1 MRLLL
6 ARIYSRMGEVA
17 KNNSLL
23 ASVEGDASTPMAF
36 WNLKG
41 QGLIR
46 ANEVEKAKALFER
59 WVEFY
64 PQDKNAVLGMLLI
77 LDSQNN
83 YRDGLALTEKVL
95 AKRPDAQISLLK
107 AYFHAMMGQSKPAWE
122 IINSTSDEVQA
133 LPFVRGILAR
143 LYVIDKQ
150 PEEALEHAEVAY
162 EATPNSDMALLMVA
176 ILEMTGKQAEAFS
189 FLEKHVQNTPND
201 VRSAML
207 LAERQIGSDKQ
218 TAIATY
224 ETILTKTPDNFV
236 VLNNLAFL
244 SYQNGNLDKAE
255 TMAKKAVSLQP
266 ENADSVDTLAQIL
279 IAKGDKEAALNL
291 YSDIA
296 TRPILNDEVYLNHVE
311 LLLQMDKSAL
321 AKRRLASRE
330 FEKEVS
336 LERIETLKTRYGL

>member
-1 MRLLL
+1 
-6 ARIYSRMGEVA
+6 
-17 KNNSLL
+17 
-23 ASVEGDASTPMAF
+23 MAF

-46 ANEVEKAKALFER
+46 ANEVGKAKALFER
-59 WVEFY
+59 WVAFY

-77 LDSQNN
+77 LDSENN

-122 IINSTSDEVQA
+122 VVNGTSDEVQA

-150 PEEALEHAEVAY
+150 PEQALEHAEVAY

-176 ILEMTGKQAEAFS
+176 ILEMTGKQAEALS
-189 FLEKHVQNTPND
+189 FLEKHVDKTPND

-207 LAERQIGSDKQ
+207 LAERQIGSDKE

-244 SYQNGNLDKAE
+244 SFQNGNLDKAE

-279 IAKGDKEAALNL
+279 IAKGDKEAALKL

-311 LLLQMDKSAL
+311 LLLQMDKQAL

-336 LERIETLKTRYGL
+336 LQRIETLKTSYGL

>member
-1 MRLLL
+1 M
-6 ARIYSRMGEVA
+6 
-17 KNNSLL
+17 
-23 ASVEGDASTPMAF
+23 
-36 WNLKG
+36 
-41 QGLIR
+41 
-46 ANEVEKAKALFER
+46 
-59 WVEFY
+59 
-64 PQDKNAVLGMLLI
+64 
-77 LDSQNN
+77 
-83 YRDGLALTEKVL
+83 
-95 AKRPDAQISLLK
+95 
-107 AYFHAMMGQSKPAWE
+107 
-122 IINSTSDEVQA
+122 
-133 LPFVRGILAR
+133 
-143 LYVIDKQ
+143 
-150 PEEALEHAEVAY
+150 
-162 EATPNSDMALLMVA
+162 
-176 ILEMTGKQAEAFS
+176 
-189 FLEKHVQNTPND
+189 QNTPND